1 MDNKKRIIV
10 LGAGISGL
18 SVAWRLH
25 ELGFQTIICQSQG
38 HIGGLAGTI
47 RADEGKYCLDF
58 GPHFFITQKQEIV
71 ERITDLLADDVVSF
85 ERSAQLHIQG
95 RFLDYPLSAKNVLL
109 NFSPG
114 DSIASVFTFVWAQLK
129 RIAQKILGMHEQ
141 SPHFGE
147 WAAAN
152 FGSHL
157 AKIFFRPY
165 TEGFWKLACERLSPE
180 ILPTSTRLNFMK
192 SLKMMLVR
200 RVSGK
205 ARSLT
210 ERELVLPL
218 RYPTRGY
225 GLIAEA
231 IAERVLNQGG
241 IIHLNSRVT
250 QLRSVAGGYVVTVLQ
265 NGQVVK
271 MEADHVISTIPT
283 PNLVKMIS
291 PGVSSN
297 VQASADRLGYLG
309 LIVLY
314 VVTSKRDLLD
324 TSYIYYLGRPY
335 HRLAEMDKF
344 CDTLSPPGENMLA
357 VEFSCHSGD
366 KLWKMSEQELLELS
380 LPHLDQDGIIS
391 GEDITKSFV
400 VRAAH
405 AYPIRYYGFRE
416 HLDNVLQFIREQPN
430 LDVLG
435 RTGEYRYIDSDQC
448 MERAIALAERIAK
461 AS

>member
-1 MDNKKRIIV
+1 MDNKKQIIV

-25 ELGFQTIICQSQG
+25 ELGFQTIICESQG

-71 ERITDLLADDVVSF
+71 ERIIDLLADDVVSF

-109 NFSPG
+109 NFSAG

-265 NGQVVK
+265 NGQAVK

-291 PGVSSN
+291 SGVPSN

-314 VVTSKRDLLD
+314 VVTLKRDLLD

-366 KLWKMSEQELLELS
+366 KLWKMSEQELLALS

>member
-1 MDNKKRIIV
+1 LDNKKRIIV

-25 ELGFQTIICQSQG
+25 ELGFQTIICESQG

-271 MEADHVISTIPT
+271 MEADHVISTIPI

>member
-1 MDNKKRIIV
+1 M
-10 LGAGISGL
+10 GAGISGL

-25 ELGFQTIICQSQG
+25 ELGFQTIICESQG

-271 MEADHVISTIPT
+271 MEADHVISTIP
-283 PNLVKMIS
+283 
-291 PGVSSN
+291 
-297 VQASADRLGYLG
+297 
-309 LIVLY
+309 
-314 VVTSKRDLLD
+314 
-324 TSYIYYLGRPY
+324 
-335 HRLAEMDKF
+335 
-344 CDTLSPPGENMLA
+344 
-357 VEFSCHSGD
+357 
-366 KLWKMSEQELLELS
+366 KLRGKNANFLKYFR
-380 LPHLDQDGIIS
+380 IIMT
-391 GEDITKSFV
+391 IF
-400 VRAAH
+400 
-405 AYPIRYYGFRE
+405 
-416 HLDNVLQFIREQPN
+416 
-430 LDVLG
+430 
-435 RTGEYRYIDSDQC
+435 
-448 MERAIALAERIAK
+448 
-461 AS
+461 